1 MALNQEVKMKRF
13 LVSFIKVFLIA
24 FPVAVVIT
32 YLWNLIVNHT
42 GLIDWAT
49 AFRLAVIIGVITG
62 LSDIFNTS
70 K

>member
-1 MALNQEVKMKRF
+1 

-24 FPVAVVIT
+24 FLVAIVIT

-42 GLIDWAT
+42 GLIDWTT
-49 AFRLAVIIGVITG
+49 AFRLAVILGVIIG
-62 LSDIFNTS
+62 LSDIFKTS